1 MTAQLA
7 PLLLAVL
14 ALLGAVSLLRRGR
27 SDTTALFLGITL
39 AFVGIV
45 CLILSAMAALMM
57 LQLE

>member
-7 PLLLAVL
+7 PLLLAAL
-14 ALLGAVSLLRRGR
+14 ALVGAVSLLRRGG

-45 CLILSAMAALMM
+45 CLILSAMAALMTP
-57 LQLE
+57 

>member
-7 PLLLAVL
+7 PLLLAAL

-27 SDTTALFLGITL
+27 SDPTAQFVGIAL

-45 CLILSAMAALMM
+45 FLILSAMAALMM
-57 LQLE
+57 VRLE